1 MDSTATRWT
10 SRTVFIFAA
19 AAAAVGL
26 GNVWRFPYLVGQN
39 GGGAFV
45 IAYLVFV
52 VLLGIPLILAE
63 MAIGR
68 TGRSNPVAAMRH
80 VAERSHRSKLWG
92 WLGGLTMLAGFLILT
107 YYIVIAGWVLD
118 YFFRAITGQ
127 FQMMSEAVSRA
138 NFEHLIT
145 SPLGMLLATTAI
157 AGGMVVTIAMGVK
170 SGLERAVLFMFP
182 LMIVIMLA
190 LMGYSVVEGN
200 FAQAVHY
207 LFMPDFS
214 KLTMQ
219 STLLALGQAF
229 FSLNVAMGVTMMFS
243 AYLPKHVPLAS
254 SAIIIA
260 LADTG
265 IALLAGLIIFPV
277 VFANHLSVATGPG
290 LIFQTLP
297 IAFAAIPYGNLVGAL
312 FFIMLL
318 FAAFTS
324 VIALL
329 ETVVAWL
336 GDQFGFSR
344 LKSAVIA
351 GGACWLLSFLTI
363 ASFSHADVFSFAGAT
378 YYRMVDFIT
387 ADVMLPLGGILMA
400 IFTGWLLDV
409 KILQQELGW
418 DINSRWFRVWRFL
431 LRFVAPVAIFL
442 ILVL

>member
-1 MDSTATRWT
+1 MDSAATRWT
-10 SRTVFIFAA
+10 SRTAFIFAA

-26 GNVWRFPYLVGQN
+26 GNIWRFPYLVGQN

-45 IAYLVFV
+45 ITYLIFLVI
-52 VLLGIPLILAE
+52 LGIPLILAE
-63 MAIGR
+63 MVTGR
-68 TGRSNPVAAMRH
+68 TGRNNPVAAMRH
-80 VAERSHRSKLWG
+80 VAERSGRSKLWS
-92 WLGGLTMLAGFLILT
+92 LTGGLTMLAGFLILT

-127 FQMMSEAVSRA
+127 FEHITQAASRA
-138 NFEHLIT
+138 NFEHLMAA
-145 SPLGMLLATTAI
+145 PWKMLIATTAI

-170 SGLERAVLFMFP
+170 KGLERAVLVMFP
-182 LMIVIMLA
+182 LMIIIMIVLVF
-190 LMGYSVVEGN
+190 YSVVHGDFE
-200 FAQAVHY
+200 QALHY
-207 LFMPDFS
+207 LFDPDFS
-214 KLTMQ
+214 KMTME

-243 AYLPKHVPLAS
+243 AYLPKSVPLAS

-260 LADTG
+260 VADTA

-277 VFANHLSVATGPG
+277 VFANHLEAAAGPG

-297 IAFAAIPYGNLVGAL
+297 IAFAKIPYGSVIAAL

-336 GDQFGFSR
+336 GDQFHFGR
-344 LKSAVIA
+344 VKAATAA
-351 GGACWLLSFLTI
+351 GVVCWWLSLLTI
-363 ASFSHADVFSFAGAT
+363 VSFSHADAFNFAGAT
-378 YYRMVDFIT
+378 YYTMIDFIT
-387 ADVMLPLGGILMA
+387 ADIMLPVGGILIA
-400 IFTGWLLDV
+400 LFVGWMFDM

-418 DINSRWFRVWRFL
+418 QLKGPWFQIWRFL
-431 LRFVAPVAIFL
+431 LRFLAPIAIVL